1 MSGRSI
7 GMAGCFMAGVR
18 IAGDLTYVPAHI
30 KNGVRINAR
39 ATIPVYRNSH
49 RGTDQKSGE
58 KGRKDTFKLVAWG
71 KLADTCC
78 RSLSRGTAI
87 DVFAE
92 PHSYL
97 GKVYNMNGSLR
108 TDVAGQP
115 IEINKVG
122 FTILNIVFGEES
134 DKTVETEIQNG
145 RRPMHWNVRNH
156 QDWALWTAMLQ
167 DRQRK
172 VWDGRSPKFE
182 FARVVVPQGPGIQ
195 LDFTQPGRVEGG
207 PGYQQPMTYGQPGN
221 MQQMVAQTLGGQPMQ
236 AQPQM
241 PIFPQGQP
249 MQAPVQAFQGGYQ
262 QPMAQPTFPQ
272 GQPQT
277 QPGFPQNQAPAPQ
290 YANPQIPP
298 VGKMLF

>member
-1 MSGRSI
+1 MSGRAI

-18 IAGDLTYVPAHI
+18 VAGELTYVPQHI
-30 KNGVRINAR
+30 KNGVKINAR
-39 ATIPVYRNSH
+39 AVIPVYRNSH

-97 GKVYNMNGSLR
+97 GKVYNMDGSLR

-122 FTILNIVFGEES
+122 FTILNIIFGEES
-134 DKTVETEIQNG
+134 EKTIEAEIANG
-145 RRPMHWNVRNH
+145 RRPMYWNVRNH

-167 DRQRK
+167 DRQRR

-195 LDFTQPGRVEGG
+195 LDFTQPGRVEMG
-207 PGYQQPMTYGQPGN
+207 PGFQVNTQPMYGPPSN
-221 MQQMVAQTLGGQPMQ
+221 MPQMVAQTLGGQPPQ
-236 AQPQM
+236 TQPQM
-241 PIFPQGQP
+241 PRFPQGQP
-249 MQAPVQAFQGGYQ
+249 MQAP
-262 QPMAQPTFPQ
+262 QPMM
-272 GQPQT
+272 T
-277 QPGFPQNQAPAPQ
+277 QQLPDRKS
-290 YANPQIPP
+290 
-298 VGKMLF
+298 VV